1 MQSNAIGG
9 DVAYPVKTSVQEV
22 AQGRNF
28 FQKRAEDFGELCVTV
43 KALVGDAH
51 VAYERFSQR
60 LESCGEMIG
69 GKLDQF
75 AVRYPYLAMITG
87 VGLICAGLY
96 PYAVLLPLGLEFI
109 ITSAIAFPLAA
120 PVIILGGVAVMLAA
134 QAGVHALMKAG
145 ARAAADGL
153 VQAQS
158 EFRMASEGRAS
169 HKKLEQLVATN
180 RILSV
185 EEKNEVRKEW
195 KSLRRERG
203 EKIAHFEDKM
213 QEVVLRKLAEHF
225 LLGEKSVLDATEKE
239 EIKREWKNMSLD
251 LQDVHKFATDLN
263 AVYKQHLQA
272 HEKGANALENLV
284 AGSVGYISSV

>member
-1 MQSNAIGG
+1 MLSNAIGG
-9 DVAYPVKTSVQEV
+9 AGVDPVKISAQEV
-22 AQGRNF
+22 AQGRDF
-28 FQKRAEDFGELCVTV
+28 FQKRAEEFGELCVTV

-75 AVRYPYLAMITG
+75 AIRYPYLAMITG
-87 VGLICAGLY
+87 VGLIGAGLY

-109 ITSAIAFPLAA
+109 ITSAIAAPLAA

-169 HKKLEQLVATN
+169 HKKLERLVAEN
-180 RILSV
+180 PNLSV

-203 EKIAHFEDKM
+203 EKIAHFEGKM
-213 QEVVLRKLAEHF
+213 EEVVLRKLAEHY
-225 LLGEKSVLDATEKE
+225 LLGKNSVLDATEKE
-239 EIKREWKNMSLD
+239 EVKREWKNISFD
-251 LQDVHKFATDLN
+251 QRQDVCQFATGLK
-263 AVYKQHLQA
+263 AVYEEHLQA
-272 HEKGANALENLV
+272 HEKGVNALKTLV
-284 AGSVGYISSV
+284 VGSLVL